1 MKRMTSNQEA
11 MQVAL
16 LTVHV
21 EAETAEQIGRVSM
34 DMPWASAPVNFDNYF
49 DAERRPHLTQQ
60 AISSDACIALVDFDG
75 NPALAARTT
84 EFLTQSFFRKIAV
97 VGLSSDAAPDLL
109 LRAMRAGCNEFLYKP
124 FDASQFRDLLTRLE
138 QRWSALDAQPQ
149 NSGKILAFFGSKG
162 GVGATTLAVHL
173 AVYLVKVSGKKVLL
187 VDNRSQLGHV
197 CLYLGLDGNRHHF
210 HELVRNVNRLDHDL
224 LRGFIAKHPSGLDV
238 LASPDVHGSNQIS
251 DGDAVERTL
260 SFLSA
265 SYDFVVLDCQA
276 SFEEPQL
283 AALDIAS
290 HVYLVSTPEIGAIRD
305 LSRYVDGLIQN
316 EQAADKLQVVINRY
330 STGQMVSIEQIEKAI
345 RLPVAVKIANSYA
358 EILRSINTGEP
369 APPDGKSPFSSQ
381 MTKWASTLA
390 GVTAAAAGAKK
401 RFSLWN

>member
-1 MKRMTSNQEA
+1 MTQTTQSQDA

-16 LTVHV
+16 LTVHLD
-21 EAETAEQIGRVSM
+21 AETAEQIGRTSM
-34 DMPWASAPVNFDNYF
+34 DMPWTPVQVNFDNYF

-60 AISSDACIALVDFDG
+60 AIGSDACIALVDFDG
-75 NPALAARTT
+75 DPARAARTA
-84 EFLTQSFFRKIAV
+84 EFLRQCFYRKIAV

-124 FDASQFRDLLTRLE
+124 FDASQYRDLLVRVE
-138 QRWSALDAQPQ
+138 QRWSTIDAQPQ
-149 NSGKILAFFGSKG
+149 NSGKVLAFFGAKG

-173 AVYLVKVSGKKVLL
+173 AVFLVKVSGKKVLL
-187 VDNRSQLGHV
+187 IDNRGQLGHV
-197 CLYLGLDGNRHHF
+197 CLYLGLDGTRHHF

-224 LRGFIAKHPSGLDV
+224 LRGFIAKHASGLDV
-238 LASPDVHGSNQIS
+238 LASPDVHGGPRNE
-251 DGDAVERTL
+251 DGGAVERTL
-260 SFLSA
+260 SFLA
-265 SYDFVVLDCQA
+265 TIYDFVVLDCQA

-283 AALDIAS
+283 AAVDIAS
-290 HVYLVSTPEIGAIRD
+290 QVYLVSTPEIGAIRD

-330 STGQMVSIEQIEKAI
+330 AAGQTVSIEQIEKAI

-358 EILRSINTGEP
+358 EVLRSINTGEP
-369 APPDGKSPFSSQ
+369 APPDGKSAFSSQ
-381 MTKWASTLA
+381 MAKWAAALA
-390 GVTAAAAGAKK
+390 GVSASAAPAKK